1 MSRMAKVYAITVL
14 VMFIWG
20 MNLPLLKYLLT
31 YVGPI
36 TLTGFRILLAA
47 ISVFVIL
54 SVMGL
59 VRLPRGKEWLYI
71 AGGALLNVTIHHY
84 FLNVGLTQT
93 SGTSAGLI
101 LGTGP
106 VLTAVL
112 TALIL
117 RNYPSRLQW
126 VGVAFG
132 FVGVSS
138 VTLLNGGEFT
148 GLSMADSFI
157 FIAILTQ
164 VLSFLIIAKAA
175 RTLDPRLLTGYMLL
189 IGSIILI
196 VLGFIQEPGEW
207 RVMLETPPKFWLG
220 FAVSGIVGT
229 AVGHMLYNAA
239 VGEIGPT
246 KAAIFINLNTLFSLL
261 GSVVFLGETLTVRH
275 LFAFVL
281 IIIGVILGSGAA
293 QDLWKSKKQ
302 KREEMERTT

>member
-1 MSRMAKVYAITVL
+1 MSRMTKVYAITVL

-36 TLTGFRILLAA
+36 TLTGFRILLAG
-47 ISVFVIL
+47 ISVFIIL

-71 AGGALLNVTIHHY
+71 AGGALLNVTMHHY
-84 FLNVGLTQT
+84 FLNVGLVRT

-138 VTLLNGGEFT
+138 VTLMSGGEFT
-148 GLSMADSFI
+148 GLSMADGFI
-157 FIAILTQ
+157 FIAILVQ

-189 IGSIILI
+189 IGSVILI
-196 VLGFIQEPGEW
+196 ALGFIQEPGEW

-220 FAVSGIVGT
+220 FAVSGIIGT

-302 KREEMERTT
+302 KREEMERIT